1 MKTLHRLIAE
11 MAALGMLLGATP
23 ALAQAFPVTIAHA
36 YGETIIDKP
45 AQRVV
50 TWGWSSTEASIALG
64 VVPVGFP
71 TFRSE
76 GFDNDVVPWV
86 EEALR
91 EAGAETPFVLDSSAS
106 PPIEQIA
113 ALKPDLI
120 LAVYS
125 GISEDEYRLLSQ
137 IAPVVPFPETPW
149 TASWQQVIT
158 ITGEALGK
166 PDEGKALVARLEQFV
181 QDAAA
186 KYPELAGTSAV
197 TLIDYD
203 GSLAIHSADDARA
216 KMLALA
222 GMSIP
227 PKPEAAGPSEG
238 FWYPMSYENA
248 DQIPADVLIPF
259 FSSTEAADAFFAIP
273 TIAVA
278 PQVRKGAVV
287 RMDDR
292 IFNTGV
298 ISSSALSIEWAMPR
312 YFELIAEAA
321 RKAKSAR

>member
-1 MKTLHRLIAE
+1 MLRLIATFALTLLAV
-11 MAALGMLLGATP
+11 AAAS
-23 ALAQAFPVTIAHA
+23 AQTVPITINHA
-36 YGETIIDKP
+36 YGETVIDKP
-45 AQRVV
+45 AERVV

-71 TFRSE
+71 SFRSE
-76 GFDNDVVPWV
+76 GFDEDIVPWV
-86 EEALR
+86 ADALA
-91 EAGAETPFVLDSSAS
+91 EAGGEPSFILDNAAN

-125 GISEDEYRLLSQ
+125 GITEDEYRLLSQ

-149 TASWQQVIT
+149 TASWQEVIT

-166 PDEGKALVARLEQFV
+166 PEEGKALVMRLEQFLR
-181 QDAAA
+181 DEAA

-203 GSLAIHSADDARA
+203 GALAIHSADDARA

-222 GMSIP
+222 GMTIP
-227 PKPEAAGPSEG
+227 PRPDAAGPDEG

-248 DQIPADVLIPF
+248 DQIPADVLITF
-259 FSSTEAADAFFAIP
+259 FSTTEAADAFFAIP
-273 TIAVA
+273 TIAAV
-278 PQVRKGAVV
+278 PQVRKGAFV

-292 IFNTGV
+292 LLNTGV
-298 ISSSALSIEWAMPR
+298 ISSSALSIEWAMPQ
-312 YFELIAEAA
+312 YFERIAEAA
-321 RKAKSAR
+321 RKAKAP

>member
-1 MKTLHRLIAE
+1 MQALRRLIAVT
-11 MAALGMLLGATP
+11 LVLGALVGAAP
-23 ALAQAFPVTIAHA
+23 ALAQAYPVTIAHA

-45 AQRVV
+45 ATRVV

-76 GFDNDVVPWV
+76 GFDEDVVPWV
-86 EEALR
+86 EEALAK
-91 EAGAETPFVLDSSAS
+91 AGGETPFILDNAAG

-125 GISEDEYRLLSQ
+125 GITEDEYKLLSQ
-137 IAPVVPFPETPW
+137 IAPVVPFPDTPW

-158 ITGEALGK
+158 IAGEALGK
-166 PDEGKALVARLEQFV
+166 PDEGKALVARLEHFV
-181 QDAAA
+181 RDEAA

-197 TLIDYD
+197 TLIDYN
-203 GSLAIHSADDARA
+203 GALAIHSADDARA

-227 PKPEAAGPSEG
+227 PRPEAAGPAEG

-248 DQIPADVLIPF
+248 DRIPADVLIAF
-259 FSSTEAADAFFAIP
+259 FSTPEAADAFFAIP
-273 TIAVA
+273 TIAAA
-278 PQVRKGAVV
+278 PQIKQGAFV

-292 IFNTGV
+292 ILNTGV
-298 ISSSALSIEWAMPR
+298 ISSSALSIEWAMPQ
-312 YFELIAEAA
+312 YFRLIADAA
-321 RKAKSAR
+321 RKARRD

>member
-1 MKTLHRLIAE
+1 MSIFPRVAAA
-11 MAALGMLLGATP
+11 MALGVLLVATP
-23 ALAQAFPVTIAHA
+23 TLAQEYPVTIAHA
-36 YGETIIDKP
+36 YGETVIDK
-45 AQRVV
+45 AAERVV

-71 TFRSE
+71 SFRSE
-76 GFDNDVVPWV
+76 GFDEDVVPWV
-86 EEALR
+86 AEALTT
-91 EAGAETPFVLDSSAS
+91 AGAEAPFILDNAAS

-125 GISEDEYRLLSQ
+125 GITEDEYKLLSR

-158 ITGEALGK
+158 TTGEALGK
-166 PDEGKALVARLEQFV
+166 PEQGRALVARLEQFV
-181 QDAAA
+181 KDEAA

-197 TLIDYD
+197 TLIDYN
-203 GSLAIHSADDARA
+203 GALAIHSADDARA

-227 PKPEAAGPSEG
+227 SRPEAAGPAEG

-259 FSSTEAADAFFAIP
+259 FSTTEAADAFFAIP
-273 TIAVA
+273 TIAAA
-278 PQVRKGAVV
+278 PQIRKGAFV

-312 YFELIAEAA
+312 YFELIAAAA
-321 RKAKSAR
+321 RKAKGQ

>member
-1 MKTLHRLIAE
+1 MLRLLATFAVTLFAV
-11 MAALGMLLGATP
+11 ASAC
-23 ALAQAFPVTIAHA
+23 AQQFPLTIAHA

-76 GFDNDVVPWV
+76 GFDEDVVPWV
-86 EEALR
+86 ARALAK
-91 EAGAETPFVLDSSAS
+91 AGADVPFILDNSAS

-125 GISEDEYRLLSQ
+125 GITEDEYKLLSQ
-137 IAPVVPFPETPW
+137 IAPVVPFPEAPW

-158 ITGEALGK
+158 IAGEALGK
-166 PDEGKALVARLEQFV
+166 PDEGKALVGHLEQFV
-181 QDAAA
+181 RDEAA
-186 KYPELAGTSAV
+186 KYPELDGTSVV

-203 GSLAIHSADDARA
+203 GALAIHSAEDARA

-222 GMSIP
+222 GMTIP
-227 PKPEAAGPSEG
+227 PKPDAAGPSQG

-259 FSSTEAADAFFAIP
+259 FSTTEAADAFFAIP
-273 TIAVA
+273 TIASA
-278 PQVRKGAVV
+278 PQVKKDAVV

-292 IFNTGV
+292 IFNAGV

-321 RKAKSAR
+321 RKAREQ

>member
-1 MKTLHRLIAE
+1 MLKGFF
-11 MAALGMLLGATP
+11 AALILVMTGAAT
-23 ALAQAFPVTIAHA
+23 AGAQEFPVTIAHA
-36 YGETIIDKP
+36 YGTTTIDKP
-45 AQRVV
+45 AERVV

-76 GFDNDVVPWV
+76 GFDEDVVPWV
-86 EEALR
+86 AEALTK
-91 EAGAETPFVLDSSAS
+91 AGAEPPFILDNSAG

-120 LAVYS
+120 LAIYS
-125 GISEDEYRLLSQ
+125 GITEDEYKLLSR

-149 TASWQQVIT
+149 TASWQQVVT
-158 ITGEALGK
+158 IAGDALGK
-166 PDEGKALVARLEQFV
+166 PDEGRALVARLEQFV
-181 QDAAA
+181 KDEAA

-203 GSLAIHSADDARA
+203 GALAIHSADDARA

-222 GMSIP
+222 GMTIP
-227 PKPEAAGPSEG
+227 PKPEAAGASEG

-273 TIAVA
+273 TIAAA

-312 YFELIAEAA
+312 YFERIAEAA
-321 RKAKSAR
+321 RKAKAAE

>member
-1 MKTLHRLIAE
+1 MFKSLF
-11 MAALGMLLGATP
+11 AALGMLIASGTVAGA
-23 ALAQAFPVTIAHA
+23 QEFPVTITHA
-36 YGETIIDKP
+36 YGETVIDHP
-45 AQRVV
+45 AERVV

-71 TFRSE
+71 SFRSE
-76 GFDNDVVPWV
+76 GFDEDVVPWV
-86 EEALR
+86 AEALSK
-91 EAGAETPFVLDSSAS
+91 AGVETPFILDNAAG

-125 GISEDEYRLLSQ
+125 GISEDEYKLLSQ
-137 IAPVVPFPETPW
+137 IAPVVPFPEEPW

-158 ITGEALGK
+158 ITGDALGK
-166 PDEGKALVARLEQFV
+166 PEEGKALVAHLEQFV
-181 QDAAA
+181 RDEAA

-203 GSLAIHSADDARA
+203 GALAIHSADDARA

-222 GMSIP
+222 GMTIP
-227 PKPEAAGPSEG
+227 PRPEAAGAAEG

-248 DQIPADVLIPF
+248 DQIPADVLITF
-259 FSSTEAADAFFAIP
+259 FSTAEAADAFFAIP
-273 TIAVA
+273 TIAAA

-312 YFELIAEAA
+312 YFERIAEAA
-321 RKAKSAR
+321 RKARASQ